1 MTSKFRIIVITQEE
15 FAENEAELCT
25 FFLRNGVDALHIR
38 KPHSTAENVEN
49 LLKKIPADCHSHIVL
64 HDHFGLAAQYHVGGI
79 HLNNRNPHAPANYSG
94 TISYS
99 CHSLTEIAENKQKY
113 YCFLSPIYDSISKV
127 GYKSNFEKKELHEA
141 KQSGILTDK
150 CIALGGVTPKHIP
163 ELIEM
168 GFGGAAFLGY
178 AWRNPERFIKE
189 IQICCNL

>member
-1 MTSKFRIIVITQEE
+1 MNSKAKTYSTKHP
-15 FAENEAELCT
+15 ANAST
-25 FFLRNGVDALHIR
+25 NAL
-38 KPHSTAENVEN
+38 S
-49 LLKKIPADCHSHIVL
+49 D
-64 HDHFGLAAQYHVGGI
+64 AQYQVTGSF
-79 HLNNRNPHAPANYSG
+79 RQPS
-94 TISYS
+94 T
-99 CHSLTEIAENKQKY
+99 TEIAENKQKD